1 MSNDTTETL
10 YPLRLNLLEKV
21 YEKPE
26 HYQEISNNDK
36 LIQFDT
42 DYLQEK
48 LNIDSYIELS
58 KLLDVICDGIS
69 KIK

>member
-1 MSNDTTETL
+1 MSENKIEVL

-21 YEKPE
+21 YKKPE
-26 HYQEISNNDK
+26 HYTEISNNNK

-58 KLLDVICDGIS
+58 ELLHVICDGIS